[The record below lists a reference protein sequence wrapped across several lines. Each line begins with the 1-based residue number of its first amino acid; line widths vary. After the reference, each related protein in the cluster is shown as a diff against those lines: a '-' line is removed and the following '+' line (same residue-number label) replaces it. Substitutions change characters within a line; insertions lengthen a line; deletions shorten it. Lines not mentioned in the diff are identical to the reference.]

1 MDAKADRLQSNW
13 PAIKGPV
20 RHQWAQLS
28 YDDLDTMEGTVG
40 ELAVVL
46 QRRYGYNSAKAEL
59 EINNWLNTR
68 H

>member
-1 MDAKADRLQSNW
+1 MDAKIDRVQNNW
-13 PAIKGPV
+13 PQIKGPL
-20 RHQWAQLS
+20 RRQWAQLS

-46 QRRYGYNSAKAEL
+46 QRRYGYNSAKAEQ
-59 EINNWLNTR
+59 EINMWLNTR